1 MSLEN
6 IIGFKEKTKL
16 WIFESYP
23 CQLCKVDLPQIYLIR
38 DLLQTSLYRWEIW
51 TAWLF
56 YKTTDNQKL
65 TDIKGIL
72 YIYLLVN
79 LI

>member
-6 IIGFKEKTKL
+6 IIGFKEIIKL

-38 DLLQTSLYRWEIW
+38 DLLQTSLYRWEI
-51 TAWLF
+51 
-56 YKTTDNQKL
+56 
-65 TDIKGIL
+65 
-72 YIYLLVN
+72 
-79 LI
+79 